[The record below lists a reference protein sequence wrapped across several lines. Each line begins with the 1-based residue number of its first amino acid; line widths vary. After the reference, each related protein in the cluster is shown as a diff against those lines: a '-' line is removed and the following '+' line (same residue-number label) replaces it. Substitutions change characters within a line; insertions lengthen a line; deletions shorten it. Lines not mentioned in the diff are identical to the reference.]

1 MFQYRNYEIPVELI
15 NITGAGPES
24 FGAISESHMAQ
35 LAEYTPILPDH
46 HVLEIGCGI
55 GRDAIP
61 LADLLPRGSYLG
73 VDVIRDSIDW
83 CNANIARLH
92 PNFRF
97 VHFDVRDQ
105 LHNPRGTTRTLDIV
119 LPLADS
125 SVDRVI
131 AQSVFTHM
139 AEVDT
144 THYFRE
150 FRRVMSAGAMVF
162 ATFFI
167 VNAAVLA
174 KARSNP
180 DRTPFHLA
188 FEHEYGD
195 GCFINDPEHP
205 MGAVAYNQEALER
218 MVLAGG
224 FYDYR
229 IVRGNWSGA
238 VPAASAAAGQD
249 FVVLYAH

>member
-1 MFQYRNYEIPVELI
+1 VFHYRNYEIPVELI

-24 FGAISESHMAQ
+24 FGVISESHMSL
-35 LAEYTPILPDH
+35 LATYTPVQPDH

-61 LADLLPRGSYLG
+61 LTDLLIRGTYIG
-73 VDVIRDSIDW
+73 VDIIRDSIDW
-83 CNANIARLH
+83 CNANIARIH

-97 VHFDVRDQ
+97 VHFDVCDQ
-105 LHNPRGTTRTLDIV
+105 LHNPGGTTRTLDIV
-119 LPLADS
+119 LPVADG

-139 AEVDT
+139 AELDT

-150 FRRVMSAGAMVF
+150 FRRVMAPGAMVF

-167 VNAAVLA
+167 VNATVLA
-174 KARSNP
+174 SARANP
-180 DRTPFHLA
+180 DRTPFHLF
-188 FEHEYGD
+188 FEHVYGD
-195 GCFINDPEHP
+195 GSFINDPDHP
-205 MGAVAYNQEALER
+205 MGAVAYGQEALER
-218 MVLAGG
+218 MVLAAG

-229 IVRGNWSGA
+229 IIRGNWSGA
-238 VPAASAAAGQD
+238 VPAASAGAGQD
-249 FVVLYAH
+249 IVVLYGH